1 MELEGLEVEY
11 KREYVDNFK
20 YSVIAFAN
28 TDGGAIYFGINDD
41 GSVCGVQNPD
51 ETMLKITNVIR
62 NSIRPDITLFAKC
75 SAISLEGKTVIKL
88 EILRGVRRPYYLS
101 GKGIRP
107 EGVFVRQGASSSPA
121 SEDAILQMI
130 KESSG
135 FVFENELS
143 LNQNLTFEYCEKFFR
158 SKNIEFAET
167 QKRTLGFLT
176 PEGTYTNLALIF
188 SDQCP
193 HIIKAAV
200 FQGSAKTLFKN
211 RKEFSGSILQQLDEA
226 YSFLDLNNQTSAE
239 IRGLNRIDTQSYP
252 PESLREVLLNMII
265 HRDYAV
271 QSPALISIFD
281 DRMEFVSIGGL
292 VPELSFDD
300 IMLGVSVSRNKNLA
314 NVFYRLGLVES
325 YGIGIPKI
333 KETYAEYSVQPKI
346 EVSTH
351 AFKVTLPNI
360 NFMKEQSYLTLSEN
374 TPEYSASAQNTV
386 GSQMPRFAIHSQS
399 SQNQKPQYSQFLQQ
413 AQNVRY
419 PASEQFA
426 TETQNRDLQVLS
438 LFKQKNYIS
447 RKDVEQFLNTS
458 QANAVLILRR
468 LLEAQKIQKFGNG
481 KNIRYCL
488 AEK

>member
-1 MELEGLEVEY
+1 MELEGLEIEY

-28 TDGGAIYFGINDD
+28 TKGGAIYFGINDD

-62 NSIRPDITLFAKC
+62 DSISPDITLFTKC
-75 SAISLEGKTVIKL
+75 SAINIEGKTVVKL
-88 EILRGVRRPYYLS
+88 EVFRGVRRPYYLS
-101 GKGIRP
+101 SKGIRP

-121 SEDAILQMI
+121 SQDAILQMI

-158 SKNIEFAET
+158 SKNIEFE
-167 QKRTLGFLT
+167 QNNKKSLGFLT
-176 PEGTYTNLALIF
+176 PEGTYTNLALLF

-200 FQGSAKTLFKN
+200 FQGSVKALFKN
-211 RKEFSGSILQQLDEA
+211 RKEFSGPILQQLDEA

-252 PESLREVLLNMII
+252 QDALREVLLNMII
-265 HRDYAV
+265 HRDYSV

-300 IMLGVSVSRNKNLA
+300 ILLGVSVARNKNLA

-333 KETYAEYSVQPKI
+333 NESYAEYSLAPKI

-360 NFMKEQSYLTLSEN
+360 NFIKEQKTLFVSERA
-374 TPEYSASAQNTV
+374 PKYSASAQNAF
-386 GSQMPRFAIHSQS
+386 GSQMSPFAIHSQRAQSFQNQQYS
-399 SQNQKPQYSQFLQQ
+399 SQNQFVQYSQFGAGSQYL
-413 AQNVRY
+413 
-419 PASEQFA
+419 
-426 TETQNRDLQVLS
+426 QNRDLSVLS
-438 LFKQKNYIS
+438 LFNQKKYIF
-447 RKDVEQFLNTS
+447 RKDVEEFLNTS
-458 QANAVLILRR
+458 QPNAVLILRR
-468 LLEAQKIQKFGNG
+468 LLSEGKIKKIGSG
-481 KNIRYCL
+481 KNICYCL
-488 AEK
+488 AE